1 MGHRRFQVKRYFRLR
16 HYFKRTSPRISTG
29 VCSIL
34 FGAAVAGLTLL
45 CLGSFPYWSIGLLA
59 GLSLVLLGMVI
70 RSCVHL
76 CYRLKIEKIPMARSV
91 FSPVLPVKKDRSIK
105 SGIQETSSEDL
116 SAPPSV
122 LKADG
127 LGFEWRIKSID
138 EVFFEKSSPRPIPKN
153 KLHRAGKKIDWSR
166 TRFYEFGEVVDDSLM
181 GAPPK
186 TASLPWAAAAA
197 LISGSSSSCTV

>member
-1 MGHRRFQVKRYFRLR
+1 MGHRRFKVNLYFRLR
-16 HYFKRTSPRISTG
+16 HYFKRTSPRITTG

-91 FSPVLPVKKDRSIK
+91 FAPGLPVKQDRFIK
-105 SGIQETSSEDL
+105 SGIQETSSKAL
-116 SAPPSV
+116 SAQST
-122 LKADG
+122 G
-127 LGFEWRIKSID
+127 LGFKWRINYID
-138 EVFFEKSSPRPIPKN
+138 AAFFEKNSPEPRADN
-153 KLHRAGKKIDWSR
+153 KVHGVGKRIDWQR
-166 TRFYEFGEVVDDSLM
+166 DMDFFEFGLDSDEP
-181 GAPPK
+181 AKQSVPK
-186 TASLPWAAAAA
+186 TANLPWAAAAA